1 MKRQDFQFE
10 FEVYGSID
18 ELTKEDAWLL
28 DQAREITQHAY
39 APYSKFHVGAVAKL
53 VNGEVVTGTNQ
64 ENASYPVGICAERV
78 LLSTASSLFPKIGIE
93 AMAISYNNTKG
104 ESDQPISPC
113 GICRQSL
120 REFEIRTNHT
130 IRLILGGMHGKV
142 YVISDAN
149 YLLPLSFTPEDLLR

>member
-10 FEVYGSID
+10 FEVYDSID

-120 REFEIRTNHT
+120 QEYEERVKKP
-130 IRLILGGMHGKV
+130 IRLILGGMEGKII
-142 YVISDAN
+142 VIPKASM
-149 YLLPLSFTPEDLLR
+149 LLPLSFTGDDLK